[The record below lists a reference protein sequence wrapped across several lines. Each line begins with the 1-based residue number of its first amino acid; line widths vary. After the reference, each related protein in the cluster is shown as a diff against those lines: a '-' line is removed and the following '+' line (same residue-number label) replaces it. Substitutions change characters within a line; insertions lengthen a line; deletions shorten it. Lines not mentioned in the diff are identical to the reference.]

1 MVHVANTVPG
11 FEAGSTE
18 VSQMNEENVRQNECE
33 MINRPVAEP
42 REATVSLN
50 LPFQQQQT

>member
-18 VSQMNEENVRQNECE
+18 VTHMNEENVRQNECE
-33 MINRPVAEP
+33 MMNRPRPEP
-42 REATVSLN
+42 REATVTLN
-50 LPFQQQQT
+50 LPFQQQT